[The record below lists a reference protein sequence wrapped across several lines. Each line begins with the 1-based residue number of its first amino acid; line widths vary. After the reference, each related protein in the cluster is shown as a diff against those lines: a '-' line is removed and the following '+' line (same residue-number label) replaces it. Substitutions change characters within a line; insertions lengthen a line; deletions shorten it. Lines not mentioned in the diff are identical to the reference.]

1 MDELFRID
9 ENISLPPSSSQRK
22 SQLSNELCSDGSAFP
37 RQFQQ
42 RCKACQKSWNAAFGI
57 VGTTYIAQPPTECPY
72 CGSTELEKIEDHWD
86 IKPVTTVH
94 DFRNNLN
101 LPLSREEA
109 GVILDSLIE
118 HIDYMKKRLE
128 QNPASSAE
136 DTILL
141 AESLIARI
149 GVLVN

>member
-1 MDELFRID
+1 M
-9 ENISLPPSSSQRK
+9 SYM
-22 SQLSNELCSDGSAFP
+22 
-37 RQFQQ
+37 QFQQ
-42 RCKACQKSWNAAFGI
+42 RCKACQKSWNAALFGI

-86 IKPVTTVH
+86 ITPTDYHLGLDIKPLTTVH

-149 GVLVN
+149 GILVN